1 MLSSEEIKKIEDFVY
16 SKPRSVQEIAQLL
29 NKNWRTADRYIQE
42 IEKNYG
48 TITTRIFR
56 KDTRGALKIVY
67 WASVEKISNSIFQ
80 EQLEQEVMQGKEKED
95 FSAFDIYQHVSTKN
109 KKLYSKK
116 AINEDD
122 AGNLDKFLD
131 MLMTAKK
138 QVLFFSGNLSFI
150 HTKTK
155 TRRIFDIIEQLV
167 KKGIPIKVI
176 CRIDI
181 SGRDN
186 VEELLSLNFKYKK
199 QLIEIRNR
207 KQPLRATIIDNEI
220 IDIKEIVE
228 PTGKVKEIDKRLFIF
243 YTIRDKEWAEWMSK
257 IFWKMFSQSIGA
269 EKRLEELNKFR

>member
-1 MLSSEEIKKIEDFVY
+1 MLTSEEIKKIEDFVY
-16 SKPRSVQEIAQLL
+16 SKPRSIQEISQLL
-29 NKNWRTADRYIQE
+29 DKNWRTADRYVQE

-80 EQLEQEVMQGKEKED
+80 EQLEQEIMQGKDKEH
-95 FSAFDIYQHVSTKN
+95 FSAFDIYQHVSNKN

-122 AGNLDKFLD
+122 AGNLDRFLD
-131 MLMTAKK
+131 MLLTAKK

-199 QLIEIRNR
+199 QLVEIRNR
-207 KQPLRATIIDNEI
+207 KQPLRATVIDNEI
-220 IDIKEIVE
+220 IDIKEIIE
-228 PTGKVKEIDKRLFIF
+228 PTGKIKELDKRLFIF
-243 YTIRDKEWAEWMSK
+243 YTIKDREWAEWMSR

>member
-16 SKPRSVQEIAQLL
+16 SKPRSIQEIAQLL
-29 NKNWRTADRYIQE
+29 NKNWRTADRYVQE

-67 WASVEKISNSIFQ
+67 WSSVEKISNSIFQ
-80 EQLEQEVMQGKEKED
+80 EQLEQEIMQGKEKED
-95 FSAFDIYQHVSTKN
+95 FSAFDIYQHVSNKN

-116 AINEDD
+116 AINEDN
-122 AGNLDKFLD
+122 AGNLDRFLD
-131 MLMTAKK
+131 MLIAAKK

-155 TRRIFDIIEQLV
+155 TRRIFDTIEQLV

-220 IDIKEIVE
+220 IDIKEIIE
-228 PTGKVKEIDKRLFIF
+228 PTGKVKELDKRLFIF
-243 YTIRDKEWAEWMSK
+243 YTIKDKEWAEWMSK